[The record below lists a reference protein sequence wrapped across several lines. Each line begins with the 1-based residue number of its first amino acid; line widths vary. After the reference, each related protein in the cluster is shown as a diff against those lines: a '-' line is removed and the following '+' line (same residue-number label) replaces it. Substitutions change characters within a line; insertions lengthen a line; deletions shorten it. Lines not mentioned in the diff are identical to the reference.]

1 MAIKNLEMQGVMN
14 LLVGSLHL
22 KLNETKI
29 GEVKHSVAKKI
40 PVEDTSKK
48 YDKNSISDF
57 LTLYKLEYLE
67 EHKLLDEETIRS
79 LRELFHKRELLEG
92 AFNELSL
99 MRLSTE
105 DPSIDTRMSEV
116 FTEMNEINAIFQAYH
131 IDFTT
136 EGLESMLLSELNC
149 YETPAEST
157 IDVSTK

>member
-1 MAIKNLEMQGVMN
+1 MAIKNLEMQGVMD
-14 LLVGSLHL
+14 LLVDSLHL

-29 GEVKHSVAKKI
+29 GEVKQSVAKTL

-79 LRELFHKRELLEG
+79 LRELFHKRTLLEG
-92 AFNELSL
+92 AFEELSL
-99 MRLSTE
+99 MSLSIN
-105 DPSIDTRMSEV
+105 DPSLAIRMSEV

-149 YETPAEST
+149 YETPTEST